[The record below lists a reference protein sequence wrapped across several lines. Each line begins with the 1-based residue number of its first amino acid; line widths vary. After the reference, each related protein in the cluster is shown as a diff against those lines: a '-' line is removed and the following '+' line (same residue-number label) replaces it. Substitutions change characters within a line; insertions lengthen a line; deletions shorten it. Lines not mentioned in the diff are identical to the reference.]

1 MRGAAPVDED
11 QRTRRASVMSL
22 VRDLVAAL
30 GANDDPLL
38 GLFGAFAYDLVF
50 QIEDLVQKRARE
62 SDQRDIVLYV
72 PDRLLAYDRAT
83 GRGVVLSYDFAW
95 KGKSTEGLP
104 RETAESVYAKTP
116 RQGFADHA
124 PGEYQATV
132 ETARAAFARG
142 DLFEAVPGQLFA
154 EPCERSP
161 AEVFQRLC
169 RINPSP
175 YGALMNLGD
184 GEFLVSASPEMFVRS
199 DGRRVETCPISGTI
213 ARGVDAIGDA
223 EQIRQLLNSEKD
235 EFELN
240 MCTDVDRNDKARVCV
255 PGTIKVLARRQIETY
270 SKLFHTVDH
279 VEGMLRPGFDSLDAF
294 LTHAWAVTVTGAPKL
309 WAMQFVEDHERSSR
323 RWYAGAIGAV
333 NFDGS
338 INTGLTI
345 RTIRM
350 KDGLAEVR
358 VGATCLFD
366 SDPAAEDRECQVKAA
381 ALFQA
386 LRGDPPKPL
395 SAFAPDATG
404 SGKRVLLIDH
414 DDSFVHMLADYF
426 RQVGATVTVVR
437 HVHALAD
444 AEAARATICWCCRR
458 GRAGRRISA
467 IAKTIDAALDKKLP
481 IFGVCLGV
489 QAIGEYFGGQLG
501 QLGQPAHGRPSRVQV
516 RGGRLMQNLPNEIVI
531 GRYHSLYVER
541 DSMPEVLTVT
551 ASTEDGVAM
560 AIEHKTLA
568 GRRRAVSPGIA
579 DVARR
584 RSRPAHRGE
593 RVPAWRTDQL
603 MIANRDPK
611 EIPMTF
617 EHDLKAA
624 VRTIPDYPKPGIL
637 FRDITTLLGDARA
650 FRRAVDELVQPWAG
664 NKIDKVAGIE
674 ARGFILGGAVAHQVS
689 AGFVPIRKKGKLP
702 HTTVRIAYSLEYGL
716 DEMEMHADAIHP
728 GERVILVDDLIATG
742 GTAEGAVKLMRQ
754 IGANVV
760 AACFIIDLPD
770 LGGAAKLRAMDVP
783 VRTLMAFDGH

>member
-1 MRGAAPVDED
+1 MNRTVFSLPAHSEYRTRGGLGVTRSVEQFSGGANRLDDLIELLDRRRGVVLSSGTTVPGRYESFDLGFSDPPLQLETVGFAFSLQALNARGEVLIAFLGDVLREPGVIITERSATSLAGHIVRGAAPVDED

-30 GANDDPLL
+30 AANDDPLL

-62 SDQRDIVLYV
+62 KDQRDIVLYV
-72 PDRLLAYDRAT
+72 PYRLLAYDRAT

-95 KGKSTEGLP
+95 KGRSTEGLP
-104 RETAESVYAKTP
+104 RDTPESVYAKTP
-116 RQGFADHA
+116 RQGFSDHA

-175 YGALMNLGD
+175 YGALMNLGN

-279 VEGMLRPGFDSLDAF
+279 VEGVLRPGFDSLDAF

-309 WAMQFVEDHERSSR
+309 WAMQF
-323 RWYAGAIGAV
+323 
-333 NFDGS
+333 
-338 INTGLTI
+338 
-345 RTIRM
+345 
-350 KDGLAEVR
+350 
-358 VGATCLFD
+358 
-366 SDPAAEDRECQVKAA
+366 AEDRECQVKAA

-437 HVHALAD
+437 HIHAQEMLKQNGWD
-444 AEAARATICWCCRR
+444 LLVLSPGP
-458 GRAGRRISA
+458 GRPEDFAIS
-467 IAKTIDAALDKKLP
+467 KTIAAALDKKLP

-501 QLGQPAHGRPSRVQV
+501 QLGQPAHGRPSRIQV

-531 GRYHSLYVER
+531 GRYHSLYVEC
-541 DSMPEVLTVT
+541 DSMPDVLNVT

-568 GRRRAVSPGIA
+568 VGGVQFHPESLMSLG
-579 DVARR
+579 
-584 RSRPAHRGE
+584 GE
-593 RVPAWRTDQL
+593 VGLRIVE
-603 MIANRDPK
+603 N
-611 EIPMTF
+611 
-617 EHDLKAA
+617 
-624 VRTIPDYPKPGIL
+624 
-637 FRDITTLLGDARA
+637 A
-650 FRRAVDELVQPWAG
+650 FR
-664 NKIDKVAGIE
+664 
-674 ARGFILGGAVAHQVS
+674 LGVS
-689 AGFVPIRKKGKLP
+689 A
-702 HTTVRIAYSLEYGL
+702 
-716 DEMEMHADAIHP
+716 
-728 GERVILVDDLIATG
+728 
-742 GTAEGAVKLMRQ
+742 
-754 IGANVV
+754 N
-760 AACFIIDLPD
+760 
-770 LGGAAKLRAMDVP
+770 
-783 VRTLMAFDGH
+783 

>member
-1 MRGAAPVDED
+1 MNRTVFALPARSEYVTRGGLAITRVAEQFTGGANRLDDLVSLLDRRRGVVLSSGTTVPGRYESFDLGFSDPPLKLETTGVNFKLEALNARGEVLIAFLADVLREPCVVVSERTATRLAGHIIRGDAPVEED

-22 VRDLVAAL
+22 VRDLVAAFS
-30 GANDDPLL
+30 ANDEGLL

-50 QIEDLVQKRARE
+50 QIEDLVQKRRRE
-62 SDQRDIVLYV
+62 DDQRDIVLYV

-104 RETAESVYAKTP
+104 RATAESPYVKTG

-154 EPCERSP
+154 EPCDRSP

-169 RINPSP
+169 VINPSP

-213 ARGVDAIGDA
+213 ARGTDAIGDA

-279 VEGMLRPGFDSLDAF
+279 VEGMLRPGFDALDAF

-309 WAMQFVEDHERSSR
+309 WAMQFVEDHEHSPR

-395 SAFAPDATG
+395 SSFAPDATG

-426 RQVGATVTVVR
+426 RQVGASVTVVR
-437 HVHALAD
+437 YVHALD
-444 AEAARATICWCCRR
+444 MLKQKRWDLLVLSPGP
-458 GRAGRRISA
+458 GRPEDFGIK
-467 IAKTIDAALDKKLP
+467 KTIDAALEHKLP
-481 IFGVCLGV
+481 VFGVCLGV
-489 QAIGEYFGGQLG
+489 QAIGEYFGGELG
-501 QLGQPAHGRPSRVQV
+501 QLTHPAHGRPSRVQV
-516 RGGRLMQNLPNEIVI
+516 RGGRLMRNLPNEIVI
-531 GRYHSLYVER
+531 GRYHSLFVER
-541 DSMPEVLTVT
+541 DSMPEVLDVT

-560 AIEHKTLA
+560 ALEHKTLPV
-568 GRRRAVSPGIA
+568 GGVQFHPES
-579 DVARR
+579 
-584 RSRPAHRGE
+584 
-593 RVPAWRTDQL
+593 L
-603 MIANRDPK
+603 MS
-611 EIPMTF
+611 
-617 EHDLKAA
+617 
-624 VRTIPDYPKPGIL
+624 
-637 FRDITTLLGDARA
+637 LGNEVGLRIVENA
-650 FRRAVDELVQPWAG
+650 FR
-664 NKIDKVAGIE
+664 
-674 ARGFILGGAVAHQVS
+674 
-689 AGFVPIRKKGKLP
+689 
-702 HTTVRIAYSLEYGL
+702 L
-716 DEMEMHADAIHP
+716 DA
-728 GERVILVDDLIATG
+728 
-742 GTAEGAVKLMRQ
+742 
-754 IGANVV
+754 
-760 AACFIIDLPD
+760 
-770 LGGAAKLRAMDVP
+770 P
-783 VRTLMAFDGH
+783 VN

>member
-1 MRGAAPVDED
+1 MNRTVFALPARSDYATRAGLAITRVAEQFTGGASRLDDLINLLDRRRGVVLSSGTTVPGRYESFDLGFSDPPLKLETTGFNFKLEALNPRGEVLIAFLGDVLREPCVVISEKTPARLAGYIIRGDAPVEED

-22 VRDLVAAL
+22 VRDLVAAFS
-30 GANDDPLL
+30 ANDDGLL

-50 QIEDLVQKRARE
+50 QIEDLVQKRPRE
-62 SDQRDIVLYV
+62 QDQRDIVLYV

-95 KGKSTEGLP
+95 KGKSTAGLP
-104 RETAESVYAKTP
+104 RETTESPYLKTP

-154 EPCERSP
+154 EPCDRSP

-169 RINPSP
+169 VINPSP
-175 YGALMNLGD
+175 YGALMNLGE

-213 ARGVDAIGDA
+213 ARGTDSIGDA
-223 EQIRQLLNSEKD
+223 EQIRKLLNSEKD

-279 VEGMLRPGFDSLDAF
+279 VEGMLRPGFDALDAF

-309 WAMQFVEDHERSSR
+309 WAMQFVEDHERSPR

-395 SAFAPDATG
+395 STFAPDATG

-426 RQVGATVTVVR
+426 RQVGADVTVVR
-437 HVHALAD
+437 HVHALD
-444 AEAARATICWCCRR
+444 MLKQRTWDLLVLSPGP
-458 GRAGRRISA
+458 GRPEDFA
-467 IAKTIDAALDKKLP
+467 INKTIDAALEKKLP
-481 IFGVCLGV
+481 VFGVCLGV
-489 QAIGEYFGGQLG
+489 QAIGEYFGGELG
-501 QLGQPAHGRPSRVQV
+501 QLTHPAHGRPSRVQV
-516 RGGRLMQNLPNEIVI
+516 RGGRLMRNLPNEIVI

-541 DSMPEVLTVT
+541 DSMPEVLSVT

-560 AIEHKTLA
+560 ALEHKTLPVA
-568 GRRRAVSPGIA
+568 GVQFHPES
-579 DVARR
+579 
-584 RSRPAHRGE
+584 
-593 RVPAWRTDQL
+593 L
-603 MIANRDPK
+603 MSLGN
-611 EIPMTF
+611 EVG
-617 EHDLKAA
+617 LKI
-624 VRTIPDYPKPGIL
+624 VEN
-637 FRDITTLLGDARA
+637 A
-650 FRRAVDELVQPWAG
+650 FR
-664 NKIDKVAGIE
+664 
-674 ARGFILGGAVAHQVS
+674 
-689 AGFVPIRKKGKLP
+689 
-702 HTTVRIAYSLEYGL
+702 L
-716 DEMEMHADAIHP
+716 DA
-728 GERVILVDDLIATG
+728 
-742 GTAEGAVKLMRQ
+742 
-754 IGANVV
+754 GAN
-760 AACFIIDLPD
+760 
-770 LGGAAKLRAMDVP
+770 
-783 VRTLMAFDGH
+783 

>member
-1 MRGAAPVDED
+1 MNRTAFSLPARSEYRTHGGLQVLRSVEHFTGARRLDDLIDLLDRRRGVVLSSGTTVPGRYESFDLGFSDPPLRLETTGFDFSLQALNSRGEVLIAFLADALREPCVVVTEKTPSRLAGHIVRGAAPVDED

-22 VRDLVAAL
+22 VRDIVAAL
-30 GANDDPLL
+30 AANDDPLL

-62 SDQRDIVLYV
+62 KDQRDIVLYV

-95 KGKSTEGLP
+95 KGKSTQGRP
-104 RETAESVYAKTP
+104 RDTTESVYAKTP
-116 RQGFADHA
+116 RQGFSDHS

-366 SDPAAEDRECQVKAA
+366 SNPDAEDRECHVKAA

-395 SAFAPDATG
+395 STIAPDATG
-404 SGKRVLLIDH
+404 SGRKVLLIDH
-414 DDSFVHMLADYF
+414 EDSFVHMLGDYF
-426 RQVGATVTVVR
+426 RQVGAEVVVVR
-437 HVHALAD
+437 HNHALEMLKHKKWD
-444 AEAARATICWCCRR
+444 LLVLSPGPGRPQDFGISKTIEAALQKR
-458 GRAGRRISA
+458 
-467 IAKTIDAALDKKLP
+467 LP
-481 IFGVCLGV
+481 VFGVCLGV

-516 RGGRLMQNLPNEIVI
+516 RGGRLMKGLPNEIVI
-531 GRYHSLYVER
+531 GRYHSLFIER
-541 DSMPEVLTVT
+541 DSMPDVLTVT
-551 ASTEDGVAM
+551 AATEDGVAM
-560 AIEHKTLA
+560 AIEHKTLPV
-568 GRRRAVSPGIA
+568 GGVQFHPES
-579 DVARR
+579 
-584 RSRPAHRGE
+584 
-593 RVPAWRTDQL
+593 L
-603 MIANRDPK
+603 MS
-611 EIPMTF
+611 
-617 EHDLKAA
+617 
-624 VRTIPDYPKPGIL
+624 
-637 FRDITTLLGDARA
+637 
-650 FRRAVDELVQPWAG
+650 
-664 NKIDKVAGIE
+664 
-674 ARGFILGGAVAHQVS
+674 LGGEV
-689 AGFVPIRKKGKLP
+689 GL
-702 HTTVRIAYSLEYGL
+702 RI
-716 DEMEMHADAIHP
+716 
-728 GERVILVDDLIATG
+728 V
-742 GTAEGAVKLMRQ
+742 
-754 IGANVV
+754 
-760 AACFIIDLPD
+760 
-770 LGGAAKLRAMDVP
+770 
-783 VRTLMAFDGH
+783 

>member
-1 MRGAAPVDED
+1 MNRTVFSLPAKSEYLTNGGLAVARVVEQFTGGANRLDDLIALLDRRRGVVLSSGTTVPGRYESFDLGFADPPLVLETSGTDFSLQALNPRGEVLIAFLGDVLREPCVVISERSATRLAGHIIRGEAPVEED

-22 VRDLVAAL
+22 VRDMVAAFTSN
-30 GANDDPLL
+30 ADPLL

-62 SDQRDIVLYV
+62 ADQRDIVLYV

-83 GRGVVLSYDFAW
+83 GRGVALNYEFAW
-95 KGKSTEGLP
+95 KGKSTAGQSH
-104 RETAESVYAKTP
+104 ETAPSLYAKTD

-124 PGEYQATV
+124 AGEYQATV
-132 ETARAAFARG
+132 EVARAAFARG

-213 ARGVDAIGDA
+213 ARGSDSIGDA
-223 EQIRQLLNSEKD
+223 EQIRKLLNSEKD

-240 MCTDVDRNDKARVCV
+240 MCTDVDRNDKARICV

-279 VEGMLRPGFDSLDAF
+279 VEGMLRPGFDALDAF

-309 WAMQFVEDHERSSR
+309 WAMQFVEDNERSPR

-395 SAFAPDATG
+395 SSTAPDATG
-404 SGKRVLLIDH
+404 SGKNVLLIDH

-426 RQVGATVTVVR
+426 RQVGANVTVVR
-437 HVHALAD
+437 YVHALKML
-444 AEAARATICWCCRR
+444 AERSWDLIVLSPGP
-458 GRAGRRISA
+458 GRPEDFKIST
-467 IAKTIDAALDKKLP
+467 TIDAALARKLP

-489 QAIGEYFGGQLG
+489 QAMGEYFGGQLG
-501 QLGQPAHGRPSRVQV
+501 QLAQPAHGRPSRVQV
-516 RGGRLMQNLPNEIVI
+516 RGGRLMQGLPNEIVI
-531 GRYHSLYVER
+531 GRYHSLFVER

-551 ASTEDGVAM
+551 AATEDGVAM
-560 AIEHKTLA
+560 AIEHKTLPV
-568 GRRRAVSPGIA
+568 GGVQFHPES
-579 DVARR
+579 
-584 RSRPAHRGE
+584 
-593 RVPAWRTDQL
+593 L
-603 MIANRDPK
+603 MS
-611 EIPMTF
+611 
-617 EHDLKAA
+617 
-624 VRTIPDYPKPGIL
+624 
-637 FRDITTLLGDARA
+637 LGDAVGLRIVENA
-650 FRRAVDELVQPWAG
+650 FRLNQPG
-664 NKIDKVAGIE
+664 
-674 ARGFILGGAVAHQVS
+674 
-689 AGFVPIRKKGKLP
+689 
-702 HTTVRIAYSLEYGL
+702 
-716 DEMEMHADAIHP
+716 
-728 GERVILVDDLIATG
+728 
-742 GTAEGAVKLMRQ
+742 
-754 IGANVV
+754 
-760 AACFIIDLPD
+760 
-770 LGGAAKLRAMDVP
+770 
-783 VRTLMAFDGH
+783 

>member
-1 MRGAAPVDED
+1 MNRTAFSLPAKSEYRTRGGLMVSRSVEQFTGGANRLDDLIDLLDRRRGVVLSSGTTVPGRYESFDLGFSDPPLRLETVGSNFSLEALNARGEVLIAFLGDVLREPCVVITEKSASRLAGHIVRGAAPVDED

-22 VRDLVAAL
+22 VRDLVASFT
-30 GANDDPLL
+30 ANDDPLL

-50 QIEDLVQKRARE
+50 QIEDLVRKRARE

-72 PDRLLAYDRAT
+72 PDRLLVYDRAT
-83 GRGVVLSYDFAW
+83 GRGVVLAYDFAW
-95 KGKSTEGLP
+95 KGKSTAGLP
-104 RETAESVYAKTP
+104 RETTESVYAKTP
-116 RQGFADHA
+116 RQGFADHG

-175 YGALMNLGD
+175 YGALMNLGE
-184 GEFLVSASPEMFVRS
+184 GEFLVAASPEMFVRS
-199 DGRRVETCPISGTI
+199 DGRRIETCPISGTI

-279 VEGMLRPGFDSLDAF
+279 VEGILRPGFDSLDAF

-426 RQVGATVTVVR
+426 RQVGASVTVVR
-437 HVHALAD
+437 YVHALD
-444 AEAARATICWCCRR
+444 MLKQRR
-458 GRAGRRISA
+458 WDLLVLSPGPGRPEDFGIS
-467 IAKTIDAALDKKLP
+467 KTIGTALDKKLP
-481 IFGVCLGV
+481 IFGVCLGL
-489 QAIGEYFGGQLG
+489 QAIGEYFGGQLS
-501 QLGQPAHGRPSRVQV
+501 QLNQPAHGRPSRVQV

-541 DSMPEVLTVT
+541 DSMPDVLAVT

-568 GRRRAVSPGIA
+568 VGGVQFHPESLMSLG
-579 DVARR
+579 
-584 RSRPAHRGE
+584 GE
-593 RVPAWRTDQL
+593 VGLRIVE
-603 MIANRDPK
+603 N
-611 EIPMTF
+611 
-617 EHDLKAA
+617 
-624 VRTIPDYPKPGIL
+624 
-637 FRDITTLLGDARA
+637 A
-650 FRRAVDELVQPWAG
+650 FR
-664 NKIDKVAGIE
+664 
-674 ARGFILGGAVAHQVS
+674 LG
-689 AGFVPIRKKGKLP
+689 
-702 HTTVRIAYSLEYGL
+702 
-716 DEMEMHADAIHP
+716 
-728 GERVILVDDLIATG
+728 
-742 GTAEGAVKLMRQ
+742 
-754 IGANVV
+754 
-760 AACFIIDLPD
+760 
-770 LGGAAKLRAMDVP
+770 
-783 VRTLMAFDGH
+783 

>member
-1 MRGAAPVDED
+1 MNRTVFALPARSDYLTRAGLAITRVAEQFSGGASRLDDLINLLDRRRGVVLSSGTTVPGRYESFDLGFSDPPLKLETAGVNFKLEALNERGQVLIAFLGDVMREPCVVISEKTPVRLAGHIVRGDAPVEED

-22 VRDLVAAL
+22 VRDTIAAFS
-30 GANDDPLL
+30 ANDDGLL

-50 QIEDLVQKRARE
+50 QIEDLVQKRPRE
-62 SDQRDIVLYV
+62 QDQRDIVLYV

-83 GRGVVLSYDFAW
+83 GRGVVLAYDFAW
-95 KGKSTEGLP
+95 KGKSTAGLP
-104 RETAESVYAKTP
+104 RETAESPYLKTP

-132 ETARAAFARG
+132 ETARAAFACG

-154 EPCERSP
+154 EPCDRSP

-169 RINPSP
+169 VINPSP
-175 YGALMNLGD
+175 YGALMNLGE

-213 ARGVDAIGDA
+213 ARGTDAIGDA

-279 VEGMLRPGFDSLDAF
+279 VEGMLRPGFDALDAF

-309 WAMQFVEDHERSSR
+309 WAMQFVEDHERSPR
-323 RWYAGAIGAV
+323 RWYAGAIGAM

-395 SAFAPDATG
+395 STFAPDATG

-426 RQVGATVTVVR
+426 RQVGADVTVVR
-437 HVHALAD
+437 HVHALDMIEQKAWD
-444 AEAARATICWCCRR
+444 LLVLSPGP
-458 GRAGRRISA
+458 GRPEDFGIK
-467 IAKTIDAALDKKLP
+467 KTIDAALEKKLP
-481 IFGVCLGV
+481 VFGVCLGV
-489 QAIGEYFGGQLG
+489 QAIGEYFGGELG
-501 QLGQPAHGRPSRVQV
+501 QLIHPAHGRPSRVQV
-516 RGGRLMQNLPNEIVI
+516 RGGRLMRNLPNEIVI

-541 DSMPEVLTVT
+541 DSMPEVLSVT

-560 AIEHKTLA
+560 ALEHKTLPVA
-568 GRRRAVSPGIA
+568 GVQFHPES
-579 DVARR
+579 
-584 RSRPAHRGE
+584 
-593 RVPAWRTDQL
+593 L
-603 MIANRDPK
+603 MSLGNEVGLRIVENA
-611 EIPMTF
+611 
-617 EHDLKAA
+617 
-624 VRTIPDYPKPGIL
+624 
-637 FRDITTLLGDARA
+637 FRLDAR
-650 FRRAVDELVQPWAG
+650 VD
-664 NKIDKVAGIE
+664 
-674 ARGFILGGAVAHQVS
+674 
-689 AGFVPIRKKGKLP
+689 
-702 HTTVRIAYSLEYGL
+702 
-716 DEMEMHADAIHP
+716 
-728 GERVILVDDLIATG
+728 
-742 GTAEGAVKLMRQ
+742 
-754 IGANVV
+754 
-760 AACFIIDLPD
+760 
-770 LGGAAKLRAMDVP
+770 
-783 VRTLMAFDGH
+783 

>member
-1 MRGAAPVDED
+1 MNRTVFALPARSDYVTRAGLAITRVAEQFTGGASRLDDLVNLLDRRRGVVLSSGTTVPGRYESFDLGFSDPPLKLETTGVDFKLEALNERGQVLIAFLADVLREPCVVISEKTASRLAGHIIRGDAPVEED
-11 QRTRRASVMSL
+11 QRTRRASVVSL
-22 VRDLVAAL
+22 VRDLVAAFS
-30 GANDDPLL
+30 ANDDGLL

-95 KGKSTEGLP
+95 KGRSTEGLP
-104 RETAESVYAKTP
+104 RETADSPYMKTP

-154 EPCERSP
+154 EPCDRSP

-169 RINPSP
+169 VINPSP

-213 ARGVDAIGDA
+213 ARGTDAIGDA

-279 VEGMLRPGFDSLDAF
+279 VEGMLRPGFDALDAF

-309 WAMQFVEDHERSSR
+309 WAMQFVEDHERSPR

-395 SAFAPDATG
+395 STFAPDATG

-426 RQVGATVTVVR
+426 RQVGASVTVVR
-437 HVHALAD
+437 YVHALD
-444 AEAARATICWCCRR
+444 MLKQKRWDLLVLSPGP
-458 GRAGRRISA
+458 GRPEDFGIR
-467 IAKTIDAALDKKLP
+467 KTIDAALENKLP
-481 IFGVCLGV
+481 VFGVCLGV
-489 QAIGEYFGGQLG
+489 QAIGEYFGGELG
-501 QLGQPAHGRPSRVQV
+501 QLTHPAHGRPSRVQV
-516 RGGRLMQNLPNEIVI
+516 RGGRLMRNLPSEIVI

-541 DSMPEVLTVT
+541 DSMPEVLSVT

-560 AIEHKTLA
+560 ALEHKTLPVA
-568 GRRRAVSPGIA
+568 GVQFHPESLMSLG
-579 DVARR
+579 
-584 RSRPAHRGE
+584 GE
-593 RVPAWRTDQL
+593 VGLRIVENA
-603 MIANRDPK
+603 
-611 EIPMTF
+611 
-617 EHDLKAA
+617 
-624 VRTIPDYPKPGIL
+624 
-637 FRDITTLLGDARA
+637 FRLDAR
-650 FRRAVDELVQPWAG
+650 VD
-664 NKIDKVAGIE
+664 
-674 ARGFILGGAVAHQVS
+674 
-689 AGFVPIRKKGKLP
+689 
-702 HTTVRIAYSLEYGL
+702 
-716 DEMEMHADAIHP
+716 
-728 GERVILVDDLIATG
+728 
-742 GTAEGAVKLMRQ
+742 
-754 IGANVV
+754 
-760 AACFIIDLPD
+760 
-770 LGGAAKLRAMDVP
+770 
-783 VRTLMAFDGH
+783 

>member
-1 MRGAAPVDED
+1 MNRTVFSLPDRSEFRTASGLAITRLSEQFSGDARRLDDLIDLLDRRRGVVLSSGTTVPGRYESFDLGFADPPLVLETSGTKFSLSALNPRGEVLIAFIADVLREPCVVIDEKSATHLAGHIVRGEAPMEED

-22 VRDLVAAL
+22 VRDLIVAFAC
-30 GANDDPLL
+30 NDDPLL

-62 SDQRDIVLYV
+62 ADQRDIVLYV

-83 GRGVVLSYDFAW
+83 GRGVVLSYEFSW
-95 KGKSTEGLP
+95 KGKSTAGLP
-104 RETAESVYAKTP
+104 HATSESAYKKTP

-132 ETARAAFARG
+132 EVARAAFARG

-213 ARGVDAIGDA
+213 ARGADAIGDA

-240 MCTDVDRNDKARVCV
+240 MCTDVDRNDKARICV

-309 WAMQFVEDHERSSR
+309 WAMQFVEDHERSPR

-366 SDPAAEDRECQVKAA
+366 SEPAAEDRECQVKAA

-386 LRGDPPKPL
+386 LRGDAPKPL
-395 SAFAPDATG
+395 SSIAPDATG
-404 SGKRVLLIDH
+404 SGKKVLLIDH

-426 RQVGATVTVVR
+426 RQVGASVTVVR
-437 HVHALAD
+437 HVHAQEMLKRKWD
-444 AEAARATICWCCRR
+444 LLVLSPGP
-458 GRAGRRISA
+458 GRPEDFK
-467 IAKTIDAALDKKLP
+467 IAKTIGTAIEQKLP

-501 QLGQPAHGRPSRVQV
+501 QLGQPAHGRPSRIQI
-516 RGGRLMQNLPNEIVI
+516 RGGKLMQNLPNEIII
-531 GRYHSLYVER
+531 GRYHSLFVER
-541 DSMPEVLTVT
+541 DSVPDVLTVT
-551 ASTEDGVAM
+551 ATTEDGVAM
-560 AIEHKTLA
+560 AIEHKTLPV
-568 GRRRAVSPGIA
+568 GGVQFHPESLMSLG
-579 DVARR
+579 
-584 RSRPAHRGE
+584 GE
-593 RVPAWRTDQL
+593 VGLRIVENAFR
-603 MIANRDPK
+603 
-611 EIPMTF
+611 
-617 EHDLKAA
+617 LKA
-624 VRTIPDYPKPGIL
+624 P
-637 FRDITTLLGDARA
+637 
-650 FRRAVDELVQPWAG
+650 
-664 NKIDKVAGIE
+664 
-674 ARGFILGGAVAHQVS
+674 
-689 AGFVPIRKKGKLP
+689 
-702 HTTVRIAYSLEYGL
+702 
-716 DEMEMHADAIHP
+716 
-728 GERVILVDDLIATG
+728 
-742 GTAEGAVKLMRQ
+742 
-754 IGANVV
+754 AN
-760 AACFIIDLPD
+760 
-770 LGGAAKLRAMDVP
+770 
-783 VRTLMAFDGH
+783 

>member
-1 MRGAAPVDED
+1 MNRTVFALPARSDYVTRAGLAITRVAEQFTGGANRLDDLVSLLDRRRGVVLSSGTTVPGRYESFDLGFSDPPFKLETTGVNFKLEALNARGQVLIAFLADVLREPCVVISEKTATHLSGHIIRGDAPVEED

-22 VRDLVAAL
+22 VREIVAAFS
-30 GANDDPLL
+30 ANDDGLL

-104 RETAESVYAKTP
+104 RETAESPYLKTP

-154 EPCERSP
+154 EPCDRSP

-169 RINPSP
+169 VINPSP

-213 ARGVDAIGDA
+213 ARGSDAIGDA

-279 VEGMLRPGFDSLDAF
+279 VEGMLRPGFDALDAF

-309 WAMQFVEDHERSSR
+309 WAMQFVEDHERSPR

-395 SAFAPDATG
+395 STFALDATG

-426 RQVGATVTVVR
+426 RQVGADVTVVR
-437 HVHALAD
+437 HVHALD
-444 AEAARATICWCCRR
+444 MLKKKQWDLLVLSPGP
-458 GRAGRRISA
+458 GRPEDFGIK
-467 IAKTIDAALDKKLP
+467 KTIDAALENKLP
-481 IFGVCLGV
+481 VFGVCLGV
-489 QAIGEYFGGQLG
+489 QAIGEYFGGELSQLTH
-501 QLGQPAHGRPSRVQV
+501 PAHGRPSRVQV
-516 RGGRLMQNLPNEIVI
+516 RGGRLMRNLPNEIVI
-531 GRYHSLYVER
+531 GRYHSLYVEC
-541 DSMPEVLTVT
+541 DSMPEVLSVT

-560 AIEHKTLA
+560 ALEHKTLPV
-568 GRRRAVSPGIA
+568 GGVQFHPESLMSLG
-579 DVARR
+579 
-584 RSRPAHRGE
+584 GE
-593 RVPAWRTDQL
+593 VG
-603 MIANRDPK
+603 
-611 EIPMTF
+611 
-617 EHDLKAA
+617 LKIVENA
-624 VRTIPDYPKPGIL
+624 
-637 FRDITTLLGDARA
+637 FRLDARA
-650 FRRAVDELVQPWAG
+650 D
-664 NKIDKVAGIE
+664 
-674 ARGFILGGAVAHQVS
+674 
-689 AGFVPIRKKGKLP
+689 
-702 HTTVRIAYSLEYGL
+702 
-716 DEMEMHADAIHP
+716 
-728 GERVILVDDLIATG
+728 
-742 GTAEGAVKLMRQ
+742 
-754 IGANVV
+754 
-760 AACFIIDLPD
+760 
-770 LGGAAKLRAMDVP
+770 
-783 VRTLMAFDGH
+783 

>member
-1 MRGAAPVDED
+1 MNRTVFSLPAHSEYRPRGGLAVTRSVEQFSSGANRLDDLIDLLDRRRGVVLSSGTTVPGRYESFDLGFSDPPLQLETVGFDFSLQALNARGEVLIAFLGDVLREPCVVISERSAARLAGHIVRGAAPVDED

-30 GANDDPLL
+30 AANDDPLL

-62 SDQRDIVLYV
+62 KDQRDIVLYV

-83 GRGVVLSYDFAW
+83 GRGVVVSYDFAC
-95 KGKSTEGLP
+95 KGKSTAGLP
-104 RETAESVYAKTP
+104 RDTPESVYAKMP
-116 RQGFADHA
+116 RQGFSDHA

-132 ETARAAFARG
+132 ETARATFARG

-154 EPCERSP
+154 ESCERSP

-199 DGRRVETCPISGTI
+199 DGKRVETCPISGTI

-309 WAMQFVEDHERSSR
+309 WAMQFVEDHERSPR
-323 RWYAGAIGAV
+323 RWYAGAFGLV
-333 NFDGS
+333 GFDGA

-366 SDPAAEDRECQVKAA
+366 SDPAAEDRECHIKAA

-395 SAFAPDATG
+395 SSVAPDASG
-404 SGKRVLLIDH
+404 SGKKVLLIDH
-414 DDSFVHMLADYF
+414 EDSFVHMLADYF
-426 RQVGATVTVVR
+426 RQVGAAVSVTR
-437 HVHALAD
+437 YTRALEMLD
-444 AEAARATICWCCRR
+444 RDKYDLLVLSPGP
-458 GRAGRRISA
+458 GRPEDFD
-467 IAKTIDAALDKKLP
+467 IAKTIEAAIERKMP
-481 IFGVCLGV
+481 VFGVCLGL

-501 QLGQPAHGRPSRVQV
+501 QLGQPAHGRPSRIQV
-516 RGGRLMQNLPNEIVI
+516 RGGRLMRNLPNEIVI

-541 DSMPEVLTVT
+541 DSMPDVLEVT
-551 ASTEDGVAM
+551 ATTEDGVAM
-560 AIEHKTLA
+560 AIEHKSLPV
-568 GRRRAVSPGIA
+568 GGVQFHPESLMSLG
-579 DVARR
+579 
-584 RSRPAHRGE
+584 GE
-593 RVPAWRTDQL
+593 VGLRIVENAFRLRVPA
-603 MIANRDPK
+603 N
-611 EIPMTF
+611 
-617 EHDLKAA
+617 
-624 VRTIPDYPKPGIL
+624 
-637 FRDITTLLGDARA
+637 
-650 FRRAVDELVQPWAG
+650 
-664 NKIDKVAGIE
+664 
-674 ARGFILGGAVAHQVS
+674 
-689 AGFVPIRKKGKLP
+689 
-702 HTTVRIAYSLEYGL
+702 
-716 DEMEMHADAIHP
+716 
-728 GERVILVDDLIATG
+728 
-742 GTAEGAVKLMRQ
+742 
-754 IGANVV
+754 
-760 AACFIIDLPD
+760 
-770 LGGAAKLRAMDVP
+770 
-783 VRTLMAFDGH
+783 

>member
-1 MRGAAPVDED
+1 MNRTVFSLPEQSEYRTHGGLAVSRAVEHFTGHADRLDDLIDLLDRRPGVVLSSGTTVPGRYESFDLGFADPPLRLESTGYDFFIDALNPRGKVLVAFLGDVLQEKCVEITARSATRLTGKIIRDDAPALED

-22 VRDLVAAL
+22 VRDIVASMAY
-30 GANDDPLL
+30 GNDGLL
-38 GLFGAFAYDLVF
+38 GLYGAFAYDLVF
-50 QIEDLVQKRARE
+50 QFEDLEQKRARE
-62 SDQRDIVLYV
+62 KDQRDIVLYI

-83 GRGVVLSYDFAW
+83 GRGVTLDYDFAW
-95 KGKSTEGLP
+95 KGQSTKGLP
-104 RETAESVYAKTP
+104 RETPDSKYVHAG

-124 PGEYQATV
+124 PGVYQATV
-132 ETARAAFARG
+132 QTAREAFARG
-142 DLFEAVPGQLFA
+142 DLFEAVPGQLFG

-169 RINPSP
+169 VINPSP
-175 YGALMNLGD
+175 YGALMNLGE

-213 ARGVDAIGDA
+213 ARGTDAIGDA

-279 VEGMLRPGFDSLDAF
+279 VEGMLRPGFDALDAF

-309 WAMQFVEDHERSSR
+309 WAMQFVEDHERSPR

-350 KDGLAEVR
+350 KEGLAEVR

-426 RQVGATVTVVR
+426 RQVGADVTVVR
-437 HVHALAD
+437 HVHALD
-444 AEAARATICWCCRR
+444 MLKQKRWDLLVLSPGP
-458 GRAGRRISA
+458 GRPEDFGIK
-467 IAKTIDAALDKKLP
+467 KTIDAALENKLP
-481 IFGVCLGV
+481 VFGVCLGV
-489 QAIGEYFGGQLG
+489 QAIGEYFGGELG
-501 QLGQPAHGRPSRVQV
+501 QLTHPAHGRPSRVQV
-516 RGGRLMQNLPNEIVI
+516 RGGRLMRNLPNEIVI

-541 DSMPEVLTVT
+541 DSMPEVLSVT

-560 AIEHKTLA
+560 ALEHKTLPVA
-568 GRRRAVSPGIA
+568 GVQFHPESLM
-579 DVARR
+579 
-584 RSRPAHRGE
+584 SLSGE
-593 RVPAWRTDQL
+593 VGLRIVENA
-603 MIANRDPK
+603 
-611 EIPMTF
+611 
-617 EHDLKAA
+617 
-624 VRTIPDYPKPGIL
+624 
-637 FRDITTLLGDARA
+637 FRLDARA
-650 FRRAVDELVQPWAG
+650 D
-664 NKIDKVAGIE
+664 
-674 ARGFILGGAVAHQVS
+674 
-689 AGFVPIRKKGKLP
+689 
-702 HTTVRIAYSLEYGL
+702 
-716 DEMEMHADAIHP
+716 
-728 GERVILVDDLIATG
+728 
-742 GTAEGAVKLMRQ
+742 
-754 IGANVV
+754 
-760 AACFIIDLPD
+760 
-770 LGGAAKLRAMDVP
+770 
-783 VRTLMAFDGH
+783 

>member
-1 MRGAAPVDED
+1 MNRTVFALPARSDYRTSGGLAITRAVEQFSGGASRLDDLIDLLDRRRGEVLVAFLKDTLREPCVVITAASPARLAGHIVRGPAPVEED

-22 VRDLVAAL
+22 VRAMIATLS
-30 GANDDPLL
+30 ANDDPLL

-50 QIEDLVQKRARE
+50 QIEDLVQKRPRE
-62 SDQRDIVLYV
+62 KDQRDIVLYV

-95 KGKSTEGLP
+95 NGQSTAGLP
-104 RETAESVYAKTP
+104 RDTDASLYLKEP

-132 ETARAAFARG
+132 EKARAAFARG

-213 ARGVDAIGDA
+213 ARGRDAIGDA

-240 MCTDVDRNDKARVCV
+240 MCTDVDRNDKARICV

-279 VEGMLRPGFDSLDAF
+279 VEGMLRPGFDALDAF

-309 WAMQFVEDHERSSR
+309 WAMQFVEDNERSPR

-395 SAFAPDATG
+395 SSTAPDATG
-404 SGKRVLLIDH
+404 SGKNVLLIDH

-426 RQVGATVTVVR
+426 RQVGANVTVVR
-437 HVHALAD
+437 YVHALKML
-444 AEAARATICWCCRR
+444 AERSWDLIVLSPGP
-458 GRAGRRISA
+458 GRPEDFKIST
-467 IAKTIDAALDKKLP
+467 TIDAALARKLP

-489 QAIGEYFGGQLG
+489 QAMGEYFGGQLG
-501 QLGQPAHGRPSRVQV
+501 QLAQPAHGRPSRVQV
-516 RGGRLMQNLPNEIVI
+516 RGGRLMQGLPNEIVI
-531 GRYHSLYVER
+531 GRYHSLFVER

-551 ASTEDGVAM
+551 AATEDGVAM
-560 AIEHKTLA
+560 AIEHKTLPV
-568 GRRRAVSPGIA
+568 GGVQFHPES
-579 DVARR
+579 
-584 RSRPAHRGE
+584 
-593 RVPAWRTDQL
+593 L
-603 MIANRDPK
+603 MS
-611 EIPMTF
+611 
-617 EHDLKAA
+617 
-624 VRTIPDYPKPGIL
+624 
-637 FRDITTLLGDARA
+637 LGDAVGLRIVENA
-650 FRRAVDELVQPWAG
+650 FRLNQPG
-664 NKIDKVAGIE
+664 
-674 ARGFILGGAVAHQVS
+674 
-689 AGFVPIRKKGKLP
+689 
-702 HTTVRIAYSLEYGL
+702 
-716 DEMEMHADAIHP
+716 
-728 GERVILVDDLIATG
+728 
-742 GTAEGAVKLMRQ
+742 
-754 IGANVV
+754 
-760 AACFIIDLPD
+760 
-770 LGGAAKLRAMDVP
+770 
-783 VRTLMAFDGH
+783 

>member
-1 MRGAAPVDED
+1 MNRTVFSLPEHSEYRTRGGLAVTRTVEQFSGGANRLDELIELLDRRRGVVLSSGTTVPGRYESFDLGFADPPLQLQTTGVNFSLAALNARGEVLIAFLRDTLRDPCVVITETSANHLAGHILRGEAPVDED
-11 QRTRRASVMSL
+11 QRTRRASSISL
-22 VRDLVAAL
+22 VRDIVAAF
-30 GANDDPLL
+30 GAQDDPLL
-38 GLFGAFAYDLVF
+38 GLFGAFGYDLVF
-50 QIEDLVQKRARE
+50 QIEDLVERRPRE
-62 SDQRDIVLYV
+62 SDQRDIVLFV

-83 GRGVVLSYDFAW
+83 GRGVVVSYDFAW
-95 KGKSTEGLP
+95 NGQSSDGLP
-104 RETAESVYAKTP
+104 RETAESSYAKIP
-116 RQGFADHA
+116 RQAFSDHA
-124 PGEYQATV
+124 AGEYQATV
-132 ETARAAFARG
+132 QTARAAFARG
-142 DLFEAVPGQLFA
+142 DLFEAVPGQLFG

-199 DGRRVETCPISGTI
+199 DGRRIETCPISGTI

-223 EQIRQLLNSEKD
+223 EQIRQLLNSQKD

-309 WAMQFVEDHERSSR
+309 WAMQFIEDHERSPR
-323 RWYAGAIGAV
+323 RWYAGAIGVV
-333 NFDGS
+333 NFDGG

-395 SAFAPDATG
+395 SALAPDATG

-426 RQVGATVTVVR
+426 RQVGASVTVVR
-437 HVHALAD
+437 YVHATQMLERSHYDLLVLSPGPGRPEDFDIAS
-444 AEAARATICWCCRR
+444 TIE
-458 GRAGRRISA
+458 
-467 IAKTIDAALDKKLP
+467 KALERKLP
-481 IFGVCLGV
+481 IFGVCLGM
-489 QAIGEYFGGQLG
+489 QAMGEYFGGRLG
-501 QLGQPAHGRPSRVQV
+501 QLQQPAHGRPSRVQV
-516 RGGRLMQNLPNEIVI
+516 RGGRLMRNLPNEIVI

-541 DSMPEVLTVT
+541 DGMPEVLDVT
-551 ASTEDGVAM
+551 ASTEDGIAM
-560 AIEHKTLA
+560 AIEHKTLPV
-568 GRRRAVSPGIA
+568 GGVQFHPESLMSLGG
-579 DVARR
+579 DVGLRIVENAFRLD
-584 RSRPAHRGE
+584 
-593 RVPAWRTDQL
+593 VPA
-603 MIANRDPK
+603 N
-611 EIPMTF
+611 
-617 EHDLKAA
+617 
-624 VRTIPDYPKPGIL
+624 
-637 FRDITTLLGDARA
+637 
-650 FRRAVDELVQPWAG
+650 
-664 NKIDKVAGIE
+664 
-674 ARGFILGGAVAHQVS
+674 
-689 AGFVPIRKKGKLP
+689 
-702 HTTVRIAYSLEYGL
+702 
-716 DEMEMHADAIHP
+716 
-728 GERVILVDDLIATG
+728 
-742 GTAEGAVKLMRQ
+742 
-754 IGANVV
+754 
-760 AACFIIDLPD
+760 
-770 LGGAAKLRAMDVP
+770 
-783 VRTLMAFDGH
+783 

>member
-1 MRGAAPVDED
+1 MNRTVFALPARSDYVTRAGLAITRVAEQFTGGASRLDDLVSLLDRRRGVVLSSGTTVPGRYESFDLGFSDPPLKLETVGVNFRLEALNARGQVLIAFLGDVLREPCVVISEKTPARLAGHIIRGDAPVEED

-22 VRDLVAAL
+22 VRDLVAAFS
-30 GANDDPLL
+30 ANDDGLL

-50 QIEDLVQKRARE
+50 QIEDLVQKRPRE
-62 SDQRDIVLYV
+62 QDQRDIVLYV

-83 GRGVVLSYDFAW
+83 GRGVVLAYDFAW

-104 RETAESVYAKTP
+104 RETADSPYLKTP
-116 RQGFADHA
+116 GQGFADHG

-154 EPCERSP
+154 EPCDRSP

-169 RINPSP
+169 VINPSP
-175 YGALMNLGD
+175 YGALMNLGE

-213 ARGVDAIGDA
+213 ARGTDAIGDA

-279 VEGMLRPGFDSLDAF
+279 VEGMLRPGFDALDAF

-309 WAMQFVEDHERSSR
+309 WAMQFVEDHERSPR

-395 SAFAPDATG
+395 STFAPDATG
-404 SGKRVLLIDH
+404 SGKQVLLIDH

-426 RQVGATVTVVR
+426 RQVGASVTVVR
-437 HVHALAD
+437 YVHALD
-444 AEAARATICWCCRR
+444 MLKQKRWDLLVLSPGP
-458 GRAGRRISA
+458 GRPEDFGI
-467 IAKTIDAALDKKLP
+467 KTTIDAALAQKLP
-481 IFGVCLGV
+481 VFGVCLGV
-489 QAIGEYFGGQLG
+489 QAIGEYFGGELG
-501 QLGQPAHGRPSRVQV
+501 QLTHPAHGRPSRVQV
-516 RGGRLMQNLPNEIVI
+516 RGGRLMRNLPNEIVI

-560 AIEHKTLA
+560 ALEHKTLPVA
-568 GRRRAVSPGIA
+568 GVQFHPESLMSLG
-579 DVARR
+579 
-584 RSRPAHRGE
+584 GE
-593 RVPAWRTDQL
+593 VGLRIVE
-603 MIANRDPK
+603 N
-611 EIPMTF
+611 
-617 EHDLKAA
+617 
-624 VRTIPDYPKPGIL
+624 
-637 FRDITTLLGDARA
+637 A
-650 FRRAVDELVQPWAG
+650 FRLH
-664 NKIDKVAGIE
+664 
-674 ARGFILGGAVAHQVS
+674 AH
-689 AGFVPIRKKGKLP
+689 
-702 HTTVRIAYSLEYGL
+702 
-716 DEMEMHADAIHP
+716 
-728 GERVILVDDLIATG
+728 
-742 GTAEGAVKLMRQ
+742 
-754 IGANVV
+754 
-760 AACFIIDLPD
+760 
-770 LGGAAKLRAMDVP
+770 
-783 VRTLMAFDGH
+783 

>member
-1 MRGAAPVDED
+1 MNRTVFALPAKSDYVTRGGLAITRVAEQFTGGANRLDDLVSLLDRRRGVVLSSGTTVPGRYESFDLGFSDPPLKLETVGVNFKLEALNERGQVLIAFLGDVLREPCVVISEKTSTCLAGHIIRGEAPVEED

-22 VRDLVAAL
+22 VRDLVAAFS
-30 GANDDPLL
+30 ANDDGLL

-50 QIEDLVQKRARE
+50 QIEDLVQKRPRE
-62 SDQRDIVLYV
+62 QDQRDIVLYV
-72 PDRLLAYDRAT
+72 PDRLLAYDRAM

-95 KGKSTEGLP
+95 KGQSSEGLP
-104 RETAESVYAKTP
+104 RETAESPYLKTQ

-154 EPCERSP
+154 EPCDRSP

-169 RINPSP
+169 VINPSP
-175 YGALMNLGD
+175 YGALMNLGE

-213 ARGVDAIGDA
+213 ARGLDAIGDA

-279 VEGMLRPGFDSLDAF
+279 VEGMLRPGFDALDAF

-309 WAMQFVEDHERSSR
+309 WAMQFVEDHERSPR

-366 SDPAAEDRECQVKAA
+366 SDPAAEDRECQIKAA

-426 RQVGATVTVVR
+426 RQVGASVTVVR
-437 HVHALAD
+437 YVHALD
-444 AEAARATICWCCRR
+444 MLKQKRWDLLVLSPGP
-458 GRAGRRISA
+458 GRPEDFGIK
-467 IAKTIDAALDKKLP
+467 KTIDAALVNKLP
-481 IFGVCLGV
+481 VFGVCLGL
-489 QAIGEYFGGQLG
+489 QAIGEYFGGELG
-501 QLGQPAHGRPSRVQV
+501 QLTHPAHGRPSRVQV
-516 RGGRLMQNLPNEIVI
+516 RGGRLMHNLPNEIVI
-531 GRYHSLYVER
+531 GRYHSLFVER
-541 DSMPEVLTVT
+541 DSMPDVLRVT

-560 AIEHKTLA
+560 ALEHKTLPVA
-568 GRRRAVSPGIA
+568 GVQFHPES
-579 DVARR
+579 
-584 RSRPAHRGE
+584 
-593 RVPAWRTDQL
+593 L
-603 MIANRDPK
+603 MS
-611 EIPMTF
+611 
-617 EHDLKAA
+617 
-624 VRTIPDYPKPGIL
+624 
-637 FRDITTLLGDARA
+637 LGNEVGLRIVENA
-650 FRRAVDELVQPWAG
+650 FR
-664 NKIDKVAGIE
+664 
-674 ARGFILGGAVAHQVS
+674 
-689 AGFVPIRKKGKLP
+689 
-702 HTTVRIAYSLEYGL
+702 L
-716 DEMEMHADAIHP
+716 DA
-728 GERVILVDDLIATG
+728 
-742 GTAEGAVKLMRQ
+742 
-754 IGANVV
+754 GAN
-760 AACFIIDLPD
+760 
-770 LGGAAKLRAMDVP
+770 
-783 VRTLMAFDGH
+783 

>member
-1 MRGAAPVDED
+1 MNRTLFSLPDLSEYRTRGGLMVTRSVEHFSGGASRLDDLIDLLDRRRGVVLSSGTTVPGRYESFDLGFADPPLQLQTTGVNFSLNALNARGEVLIAFLGDVLGDPCVVVTERSASRLAGHILRGDAPVNED

-22 VRDLVAAL
+22 VRELVAAF
-30 GANDDPLL
+30 GASDDPLL
-38 GLFGAFAYDLVF
+38 GFFGAFAYDLVF
-50 QIEDLVQKRARE
+50 QIEDLVQKRSRE

-72 PDRLLAYDRAT
+72 PDRLLAYDRAA
-83 GRGVVLSYDFAW
+83 GRGAVLSYDFAW
-95 KGKSTEGLP
+95 SGKSSKGLP
-104 RETAESVYAKTP
+104 RDTADSVYAKIP
-116 RQGFADHA
+116 RQGFSDHA
-124 PGEYQATV
+124 PGEYLATV

-142 DLFEAVPGQLFA
+142 DLFEAVPGQLFG

-199 DGRRVETCPISGTI
+199 DGRRIETCPISGTI

-223 EQIRQLLNSEKD
+223 EQIRQLLNSKKD

-309 WAMQFVEDHERSSR
+309 WAMQFVEDHERSPR

-350 KDGLAEVR
+350 KDGVAEVR

-426 RQVGATVTVVR
+426 RQVGASVTVVR
-437 HVHALAD
+437 YVHARKMLD
-444 AEAARATICWCCRR
+444 SAAYDLLVLSPGPGRPEDFDIAATID
-458 GRAGRRISA
+458 
-467 IAKTIDAALDKKLP
+467 TALGKKLP

-489 QAIGEYFGGQLG
+489 QAIGEYFGGRLG
-501 QLGQPAHGRPSRVQV
+501 QLEQPAHGRPSRVQV

-541 DSMPEVLTVT
+541 DSMPDVLQVT

-560 AIEHKTLA
+560 AIEHKTLPVA
-568 GRRRAVSPGIA
+568 GVQFHPESLMSLG
-579 DVARR
+579 
-584 RSRPAHRGE
+584 GE
-593 RVPAWRTDQL
+593 VGLRIVE
-603 MIANRDPK
+603 N
-611 EIPMTF
+611 
-617 EHDLKAA
+617 
-624 VRTIPDYPKPGIL
+624 
-637 FRDITTLLGDARA
+637 A
-650 FRRAVDELVQPWAG
+650 FRLNA
-664 NKIDKVAGIE
+664 
-674 ARGFILGGAVAHQVS
+674 
-689 AGFVPIRKKGKLP
+689 
-702 HTTVRIAYSLEYGL
+702 
-716 DEMEMHADAIHP
+716 
-728 GERVILVDDLIATG
+728 
-742 GTAEGAVKLMRQ
+742 LM
-754 IGANVV
+754 N
-760 AACFIIDLPD
+760 
-770 LGGAAKLRAMDVP
+770 
-783 VRTLMAFDGH
+783 

>member
-1 MRGAAPVDED
+1 MNRTVFSLTPCSEYLTRGGLAVTRVVEQFSGGAKRLDDLIDLLDRRRGVALSSGTTVPGRYESFDLGFSDPPLVLETAGSDFTLRALNPRGEVLIAFIRDVLAEPCVVVTETTATRLSGHILRGPAPVEED

-22 VRDLVAAL
+22 VRNLVAAFA
-30 GANDDPLL
+30 ANDDALL
-38 GLFGAFAYDLVF
+38 GLYGAFAYDLVF

-62 SDQRDIVLYV
+62 ADQRDIVLFV

-83 GRGVVLSYDFAW
+83 GRGVVIAYDFAW
-95 KGKSTEGLP
+95 KGQSTAGLP
-104 RETAESVYAKTP
+104 RDTSESKYAKTP
-116 RQGFADHA
+116 RQGFADHG

-213 ARGVDAIGDA
+213 ARGSDAIGDA

-279 VEGMLRPGFDSLDAF
+279 VEGMLRPGFDALDAF

-309 WAMQFVEDHERSSR
+309 WAMQFVEDHERSPR

-404 SGKRVLLIDH
+404 SGKKVLLIDH

-426 RQVGATVTVVR
+426 RQVGADVTVVR
-437 HVHALAD
+437 HVHAQDMIAQRPWDLLVLSPGP
-444 AEAARATICWCCRR
+444 
-458 GRAGRRISA
+458 GRPEDFK
-467 IAKTIDAALDKKLP
+467 IASTIDAALEKKLP

-501 QLGQPAHGRPSRVQV
+501 QLATPAHGRPSQV
-516 RGGRLMQNLPNEIVI
+516 TVKGGCLMQNLPDQIVI
-531 GRYHSLYVER
+531 GRYHSLFVER
-541 DSMPEVLTVT
+541 DSMPDSLVVT
-551 ASTEDGVAM
+551 ASTDDGVAM
-560 AIEHKTLA
+560 AIEHKSLPV
-568 GRRRAVSPGIA
+568 GGVQFHPESLMSLG
-579 DVARR
+579 
-584 RSRPAHRGE
+584 GE
-593 RVPAWRTDQL
+593 VGLRIVE
-603 MIANRDPK
+603 N
-611 EIPMTF
+611 
-617 EHDLKAA
+617 
-624 VRTIPDYPKPGIL
+624 
-637 FRDITTLLGDARA
+637 A
-650 FRRAVDELVQPWAG
+650 FRLG
-664 NKIDKVAGIE
+664 
-674 ARGFILGGAVAHQVS
+674 AR
-689 AGFVPIRKKGKLP
+689 
-702 HTTVRIAYSLEYGL
+702 
-716 DEMEMHADAIHP
+716 
-728 GERVILVDDLIATG
+728 
-742 GTAEGAVKLMRQ
+742 
-754 IGANVV
+754 
-760 AACFIIDLPD
+760 
-770 LGGAAKLRAMDVP
+770 
-783 VRTLMAFDGH
+783 

>member
-1 MRGAAPVDED
+1 MNRTAFSFPPHSEYRTRGGLAVSRSVEQFTGGASRLDDLIGLLDRRRGVVLSSGTTVPGRYESFDLGFSDPPLVLATSGIDFSLVALNARGEVLIAFLGDALREPCVVISEKSPTRLAGHIVRGAAPVEED

-22 VRDLVAAL
+22 VRDLVAAF
-30 GANDDPLL
+30 GSSDDPML

-62 SDQRDIVLYV
+62 RDQRDIVLYV

-83 GRGVVLSYDFAW
+83 GRGVVLSYEFGW
-95 KGKSTEGLP
+95 NGKSTEGLP
-104 RETAESVYAKTP
+104 RETSESLYTRIG
-116 RQGFADHA
+116 RQGFVDHA

-154 EPCERSP
+154 EPCERTP

-184 GEFLVSASPEMFVRS
+184 GEFLVSASPEMFVRC

-213 ARGVDAIGDA
+213 ARGADAIGDA

-240 MCTDVDRNDKARVCV
+240 MCTDVDRNDKARVCL
-255 PGTIKVLARRQIETY
+255 PGSIKVLARRQIETY

-279 VEGMLRPGFDSLDAF
+279 VEGILRPGFDSLDAF

-309 WAMQFVEDHERSSR
+309 WAMQFVEDQERSPR

-395 SAFAPDATG
+395 SAVAPDATG

-426 RQVGATVTVVR
+426 RQVGAAVTVVR
-437 HVHALAD
+437 YVHAQQMLN
-444 AEAARATICWCCRR
+444 
-458 GRAGRRISA
+458 AGRYDLLVLSPGPGRPQDFA
-467 IAKTIDAALDKKLP
+467 INKTIDTALEKKLP

-516 RGGRLMQNLPNEIVI
+516 RGGRLMHNLPNEIVI

-541 DSMPEVLTVT
+541 DSVPEVLAVT
-551 ASTEDGVAM
+551 ATTEDGVAM
-560 AIEHKTLA
+560 VIEHKTLPV
-568 GRRRAVSPGIA
+568 GGVQFHPES
-579 DVARR
+579 
-584 RSRPAHRGE
+584 
-593 RVPAWRTDQL
+593 L
-603 MIANRDPK
+603 MS
-611 EIPMTF
+611 
-617 EHDLKAA
+617 
-624 VRTIPDYPKPGIL
+624 
-637 FRDITTLLGDARA
+637 LGNEVGLRIVENA
-650 FRRAVDELVQPWAG
+650 FRLNP
-664 NKIDKVAGIE
+664 
-674 ARGFILGGAVAHQVS
+674 
-689 AGFVPIRKKGKLP
+689 P
-702 HTTVRIAYSLEYGL
+702 
-716 DEMEMHADAIHP
+716 
-728 GERVILVDDLIATG
+728 
-742 GTAEGAVKLMRQ
+742 
-754 IGANVV
+754 AN
-760 AACFIIDLPD
+760 
-770 LGGAAKLRAMDVP
+770 
-783 VRTLMAFDGH
+783 